1 MSAPR
6 ILVISGS
13 TRPGSIN
20 TRLATHAADRLNAT
34 GAAAKLISLSDFP
47 MPMVDASGYGKAPQ
61 TAHDLRALIDDHE
74 GMFIVSPE
82 YNAGY
87 APLLKNALDWMSV
100 AKPSAPG
107 TSFSGKVVGLGG
119 ASPGMLGAL
128 RGLTQLRTVLELGFG
143 ALVIPEMI
151 GLGGGDA
158 AWTETG
164 TIKDE
169 RASAMF
175 DATIQ
180 RLIKEARFN
189 RTA

>member
-1 MSAPR
+1 MSSPR
-6 ILVISGS
+6 ILVLSGS

-20 TRLATHAADRLNAT
+20 TRLATHAAERLNGAGAT
-34 GAAAKLISLSDFP
+34 AKLVSLADFP
-47 MPMVDASGYGKAPQ
+47 MPMVDATGFGKAPQ
-61 TAHDLRALIDDHE
+61 AAQDLRALIDSHE
-74 GMFIVSPE
+74 GMFITSPE

-87 APLLKNALDWMSV
+87 APVLKNALDWMSV

-107 TSFSGKVVGLGG
+107 TSFAGKVVALGA
-119 ASPGMLGAL
+119 ASPGMLGGL

-158 AWTETG
+158 AWTDAG
-164 TIKDE
+164 TVKDE
-169 RASAMF
+169 RASALL
-175 DATIQ
+175 DATLH

-189 RTA
+189 RSV